1 MRGGFLNAGCTR
13 YSLDIPASDGVAD
26 AYLTHPDDGTA
37 HPGVLFF
44 TDAPGL
50 RPRIREMAHRLA
62 SNGYTVLVP
71 NLFYRVGRAPV
82 VSPPDQVEPGDGQ
95 RYFAEDVMPLVA
107 RLTPDMA
114 VRDAGA
120 YLNWLA
126 ASEYVTDS
134 PMGSTGYCVGAGLM
148 LRTVGA
154 YPDLIAAGGG
164 FHGGFL
170 ATEAPD
176 SPHLAVG
183 TITAEL
189 YFGHADQDGTL
200 PPEQIERL
208 NMALDAAG
216 VRYRAEVYAG
226 AFHGYTQAD
235 FTKFGRYDAAAT
247 ERHWRELV
255 ALFDRTLR

>member
-1 MRGGFLNAGCTR
+1 MTAVRGTW
-13 YSLDIPASDGVAD
+13 LDIPASDGVAD
-26 AYLTHPDDGTA
+26 AYLARPDDGAA

-44 TDAPGL
+44 TDAAGL
-50 RPRIREMAHRLA
+50 RPWIREMADRLA
-62 SNGYTVLVP
+62 SNEYTVLVP
-71 NLFYRVGRAPV
+71 NVFYRVGHAPV
-82 VSPPDQVEPGDGQ
+82 IPAPDQIELADVQ
-95 RYFAEDVMPLVA
+95 RYVVEDIMPLIA
-107 RLTPDMA
+107 GLTPGMV

-120 YLNWLA
+120 YLDRLA
-126 ASEYVTDS
+126 ASEHVADG

-148 LRTVGA
+148 LRTAAA
-154 YPDLIAAGGG
+154 YPDRIAAGGG
-164 FHGGFL
+164 FHGGSL
-170 ATEAPD
+170 ASEAPD

-183 TITAEL
+183 TVTAEL
-189 YFGHADQDGTL
+189 YFGHADQDDTL

-208 NMALDAAG
+208 SKALDAAG

-235 FTKFGRYDAAAT
+235 FAKFGRYNAEAT